1 MINIGNFYEK
11 LLIRLLLSSETQ
23 IFWGGGKSL
32 MKLNWKIKH
41 TIDLVKFNTK
51 MLIKNY
57 FNGVYEGLA
66 AYTT

>member
-1 MINIGNFYEK
+1 
-11 LLIRLLLSSETQ
+11 
-23 IFWGGGKSL
+23 

-51 MLIKNY
+51 MLITNY

-66 AYTT
+66 AYTTQNIHNNFMLNE